1 MAKTPPKDHRYELV
15 HVLIV
20 EKKITSFNEVFNHI
34 PISVVMRELSK
45 SVDSARNSQDD
56 PGRWKV
62 REIVKFAELFGVS
75 HTTIWNLIMAD
86 LKEKPL

>member
-1 MAKTPPKDHRYELV
+1 MATPPKDHRYELV

-20 EKKITSFNEVFNHI
+20 EKKITGFNEVFKHI
-34 PISVVMRELSK
+34 PISVVMGDIGK
-45 SVDSARNSQDD
+45 AVHSARNSQDD

-62 REIVKFAELFGVS
+62 REIMQFAELFGVS